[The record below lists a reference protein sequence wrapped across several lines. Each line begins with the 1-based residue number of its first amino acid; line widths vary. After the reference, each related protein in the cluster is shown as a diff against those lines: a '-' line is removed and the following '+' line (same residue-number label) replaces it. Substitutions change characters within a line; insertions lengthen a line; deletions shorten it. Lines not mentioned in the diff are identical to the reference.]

1 MRLTRQKLN
10 IVAAIFFIGLG
21 LAAYRSIL
29 NGYPVADDF
38 GHITK
43 ISGLHFYDIRGF
55 FTLQSRYFIRPIP
68 FYAIWL
74 QYSIFGLNWFPDH
87 LLNVLMHAINA
98 GLLFFLL
105 GRLGANRLGA
115 FAAATL
121 VVLSPLAPEAVA
133 WTAGRFDVWAIFF
146 MLIALLSYAVY
157 LENRRR
163 AMIGVALAATATA
176 LLSKE
181 TAVMLIVLIPAMD
194 LLFGDIL
201 RKAPGAKTSPV
212 SGRAGIFTRA
222 GIYGFGARMLPFLA
236 IFSGYFVLRLAILG
250 TLARMPG
257 YMSTSGSSGYNLHA
271 PIRTLMTLAAPLDRV
286 EVSSRQVII
295 LGMYFGILLL
305 ASLLLVAARW
315 KRSTPLARR
324 TWLFM
329 VIFFIAALMP
339 AYSSFLVTGMS
350 NYLNNSRFFYCT
362 IFATA
367 PLLTIGLFDFGWK
380 TKSWRSG
387 LGVLLAV
394 MAVAYAWGLAA
405 NNTVWQ
411 NASEISY
418 YINTETRNL
427 LPDPPPGANLYFE
440 EVPRLDGEH
449 IYASALDAAIPL
461 SYGRGD
467 IHVFYV
473 DPDPAIARLFTA
485 NPDSQNG
492 YLFDYNWSTGK
503 LSLVRGPL
511 TGN

>member
-1 MRLTRQKLN
+1 MKLTRQKLN
-10 IVAAIFFIGLG
+10 ILAAVFFIGLG

-29 NGYPVADDF
+29 SGYPVADDF

-43 ISGLHFYDIRGF
+43 ISGLHFYDIWGF

-87 LLNVLMHAINA
+87 LLNVVMHALNA
-98 GLLFFLL
+98 GLLFLL
-105 GRLGANRLGA
+105 LSRLGANRLGA

-121 VVLSPLAPEAVA
+121 VVLSPLAPEAVT

-146 MLIALLSYAVY
+146 MLIALLSYAAY
-157 LENRRR
+157 LEKRRR
-163 AMIGVALAATATA
+163 ALIGVALAATAAA

-201 RKAPGAKTSPV
+201 RKAPGAKAKPV
-212 SGRAGIFTRA
+212 LNRAGIFTWE
-222 GIYGFGARMLPFLA
+222 GIYGFGARMLPFFA
-236 IFSGYFVLRLAILG
+236 IFSGYFVLRLAISG
-250 TLARMPG
+250 TLARMPS
-257 YMSTSGSSGYNLHA
+257 YMSTSDSAGFNLHA
-271 PIRTLMTLAAPLDRV
+271 PMRTLLTLAAPLDRV
-286 EVSSRQVII
+286 EVSSRQIII

-305 ASLLLVAARW
+305 ASLLLVATRW

-329 VIFFIAALMP
+329 AIFFIAAIMP
-339 AYSSFLVTGMS
+339 AYSSFFFTGMS

-380 TKSWRSG
+380 AKGWRWG

-394 MAVAYAWGLAA
+394 MAVAYTWGLAT
-405 NNTVWQ
+405 NNTVWV
-411 NASEISY
+411 NASTISY
-418 YINTETRNL
+418 YINNETKSL
-427 LPDPPPGANLYFE
+427 LPDPPRGASLYFE
-440 EVPRLDGEH
+440 NVPKLEGGH
-449 IYASALDAAIPL
+449 IYASALDDAISL
-461 SYGRGD
+461 SYGRDD
-467 IHVFYV
+467 INVFYV
-473 DPDPAIARLFTA
+473 DPDPAIARLFTT
-485 NPDSQNG
+485 NPDSRNG
-492 YLFDYNWSTGK
+492 FLFDYDWNTGK
-503 LSLVRGPL
+503 LILVRGPL
-511 TGN
+511 AGN